1 MIVVM
6 LHYTAPIEAL
16 DAQLAAH
23 RDWLKT
29 SMDSG
34 RLLAAGRNVPRTG
47 GMFLARGTLD
57 EVQAWAKTDPFAVHG
72 LADYSFTEVA
82 VTVTAQGMEALA
94 S

>member
-1 MIVVM
+1 MIIVL
-6 LHYTAPIEAL
+6 LHYTAPVEAL

-23 RDWLKT
+23 RDWLKAAA
-29 SMDSG
+29 DSG
-34 RLLAAGRNVPRTG
+34 RLLAAGRKVPRTG
-47 GMFLARGTLD
+47 GMFLARGTME

-82 VTVTAQGMEALA
+82 VTMTAQGLDALA